1 MIQLVATAIITL
13 SSVFLLGYWFRYTC
27 LLILAA
33 RATQDCDCEIAMA
46 KPLSRQ
52 EVRSMLRERTVTNL
66 HRLCAV
72 AVGNGLSFPEVQ
84 SLLREPAVTDLDRLR
99 ESLDRDYRVVLHVLD
114 RAAQGMGKA
123 AFERHMLA
131 INYHFLG
138 TWYPVKRRHSAQG
151 ARLILEEMSWVVAYF
166 AESVGV

>member
-33 RATQDCDCEIAMA
+33 RAQDCDCEIAAA

-52 EVRSMLRERTVTNL
+52 EVRSMLRERTFTNL

-99 ESLDRDYRVVLHVLD
+99 ESLDRDYRVVLHLLD